1 MGLFNRHKLT
11 FYYLGGHPKM
21 KKARLLDV
29 QDKGDYLLIGQVE
42 LPKEDVVEIKLVP
55 RSAIGNALGGAVLG
69 ALLLGPL
76 GALAG
81 GAIAG
86 AAGSQAIQLTYRDG
100 DLTYDLFFTD
110 ADAINKCTRL
120 KQMIAS
126 QPTS

>member
-1 MGLFNRHKLT
+1 
-11 FYYLGGHPKM
+11 M

-42 LPKEDVVEIKLVP
+42 LPKEDIVEIKLVP
-55 RSAIGNALGGAVLG
+55 RSAIDNALGGAVLG

-110 ADAINKCTRL
+110 ADVINKCTSL
-120 KQMIAS
+120 KQITAS
-126 QPTS
+126 QLTS